1 MPASDHKVTQLAFF
15 FRSRALRVW
24 NISIILAAR
33 SLGNLFRAFASISG
47 CDPVDALAAI
57 TLHADHLETE
67 LTHS

>member
-47 CDPVDALAAI
+47 CDPVWPAPIGWSGLNVSA
-57 TLHADHLETE
+57 
-67 LTHS
+67 